1 LWKAQL
7 VIRPVRGLWL
17 VVTAIGCAA
26 GLGAQQPTLIIRDVA
41 VVDAI
46 HPEAIVHRDVVIREG
61 RIERILPAGEARFP
75 ADAVSIDGRGKFL
88 APGLWDMHTHSG
100 GYAAAVNSYPG
111 LLRRGIV
118 GVRDMGTPLTDI
130 VAIRDS
136 LKSGALTGPHLVYC
150 GPLIQGPLP
159 FSSPLMAQVR
169 SRADVRR
176 VVDSIAAAGASCL
189 KVHDG
194 LPADLWRVVIAV
206 AKAKRLPVV
215 GHLPPS
221 VPAIEAAMRGQRSIE
236 HLGGRFL
243 GVLLGSSAREAELR
257 AAEMRLVDSIMA
269 AIRGGREADD
279 MLIYRAPFAARLAES
294 QTIARRRA
302 LIDAFV
308 THGTWQTPTLVA
320 LPVRALLART
330 DTTLLAADRAADERL
345 LRLTDVMVREM
356 WRAGVPI
363 LAGTDSPLD
372 TPRIVDELDL
382 LVRAG
387 LSPLAAIQSA
397 TRNAALFLGR
407 RGSGTIAIGQTADLV
422 MVSGNPLL
430 DVRNLTR
437 VETVIF
443 AGRIVSG
450 R

>member
-1 LWKAQL
+1 
-7 VIRPVRGLWL
+7 
-17 VVTAIGCAA
+17 
-26 GLGAQQPTLIIRDVA
+26 
-41 VVDAI
+41 
-46 HPEAIVHRDVVIREG
+46 
-61 RIERILPAGEARFP
+61 
-75 ADAVSIDGRGKFL
+75 
-88 APGLWDMHTHSG
+88 
-100 GYAAAVNSYPG
+100 
-111 LLRRGIV
+111 
-118 GVRDMGTPLTDI
+118 
-130 VAIRDS
+130 
-136 LKSGALTGPHLVYC
+136 
-150 GPLIQGPLP
+150 
-159 FSSPLMAQVR
+159 
-169 SRADVRR
+169 
-176 VVDSIAAAGASCL
+176 
-189 KVHDG
+189 
-194 LPADLWRVVIAV
+194 
-206 AKAKRLPVV
+206 
-215 GHLPPS
+215 
-221 VPAIEAAMRGQRSIE
+221 
-236 HLGGRFL
+236 
-243 GVLLGSSAREAELR
+243 
-257 AAEMRLVDSIMA
+257 MRLVDSIMA

-437 VETVIF
+437 VEAVIF